1 MIWKKKK
8 IQSKPPPPFL
18 PYSVYSNHPAEFIL
32 QYFPTPETESKIF

>member
-8 IQSKPPPPFL
+8 FNPNLPPPSL
-18 PYSVYSNHPAEFIL
+18 PYSVYSDHPAEFIL

>member
-8 IQSKPPPPFL
+8 FNSNLPAPH
-18 PYSVYSNHPAEFIL
+18 PYSVYSDHPAEFIL